1 MLSMLLKEA
10 ENVTDFL
17 TEIVK
22 LKKKTVLVLAN
33 KICLCRAAPS
43 LAIRDKLKVGV

>member
-17 TEIVK
+17 TEIIKFKRK
-22 LKKKTVLVLAN
+22 LFWILHTKFV
-33 KICLCRAAPS
+33 
-43 LAIRDKLKVGV
+43 